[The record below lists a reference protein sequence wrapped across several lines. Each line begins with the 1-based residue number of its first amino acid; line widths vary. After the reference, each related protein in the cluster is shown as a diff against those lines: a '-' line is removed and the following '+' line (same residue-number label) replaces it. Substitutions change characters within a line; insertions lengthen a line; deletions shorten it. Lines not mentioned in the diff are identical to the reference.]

1 MRYRFRDFH
10 LDSAAR
16 ELRRG
21 EEVVALP
28 ASAFDCLLYLL
39 ENRQRAVGKDELIA
53 AVWGRSDASDAL
65 LAQTLTRVRRAVGD
79 TGNAQHTIQTVPR
92 FGYRWVAEVDEGANT
107 DASGTPDIRMDALPS
122 TPIDASVIDAP
133 ALPAYTPPPAAGK
146 RSRWLAGGILLLLTL
161 GFAIVAVFLPRAT
174 QEVARKTNQASERS
188 NVSNDISQA
197 LVFPAE
203 VNAGEEWAWLR
214 LGLMDLVANRLRRG
228 ELATA
233 VSETVVGLLD
243 GDKSAGPVA
252 YDDPRFAAA
261 ASLRI
266 VPRASFDGEHWQVRL
281 DTLGG
286 DSRISIE
293 ANAADILTAGRE
305 ASDRLLLALGH
316 VPPADVRSG
325 PAALDEL
332 LQRTRAAMLAN
343 QFDLAKRL
351 IANAPIALRTHPEV
365 VLREANVE
373 LRAGDYRGAAVHLQS
388 LLDSASGDEWR
399 HLRGRALITLAAIHI
414 RRNEADSAEGAY
426 AEAIDLL
433 ADSSDANAR
442 GLAWHGRGLVAL
454 VRGDTDAAA
463 SDLGL
468 ARTEMVRSGSALGV
482 AQIDM
487 NLALLQT
494 MRHRPAVALSALQAV
509 EQRLQR
515 IGAREELIHTY
526 ASEAENQIELLDF
539 AGALA
544 NSERFWPPEAYS
556 ANVRTAWRMAMIR
569 ARALLGVGRLEEA
582 RTLVTRIRSEADP
595 GQDEVAMKHAELIA
609 AELAMF
615 DRDFPEAERSAT
627 RATSPILRTGE
638 DMSWYVRAWALKVAT
653 LRLNQR
659 VDEAASEA
667 TALEA
672 WARSRGDD
680 WMRAIADATRA
691 GQLSVDKRSDEALRL
706 YAQAL
711 GLMERSGTPFDIVSI
726 AEPYL
731 LGLIERDRLAD
742 AQAVNGQISAW
753 AEQDLRAARVQ
764 VHIYRALK
772 DPFAAAEAES
782 VVARLSGNSSAPSAP

>member
-1 MRYRFRDFH
+1 MRYRFRDFQ
-10 LDSAAR
+10 LDPAAR

-21 EEVVALP
+21 DEVVAMP

-79 TGNAQHTIQTVPR
+79 AGNAQHTIQTVPR
-92 FGYRWVAEVDEGANT
+92 FGYRWVAEVDEGAVA
-107 DASGTPDIRMDALPS
+107 DVSGTPNIHL
-122 TPIDASVIDAP
+122 DASPPTLINGSEIEVP
-133 ALPAYTPPPAAGK
+133 TLPARTSPPAA
-146 RSRWLAGGILLLLTL
+146 RNQNRWLAGGILVVLAI
-161 GFAIVAVFLPRAT
+161 GFAIVAALSPHSPQDVAQPTTRAP
-174 QEVARKTNQASERS
+174 EKSSASNE
-188 NVSNDISQA
+188 ISQA

-261 ASLRI
+261 ATLRI
-266 VPRASFDGEHWQVRL
+266 VPRASFDGERWQVRL

-293 ANAADILTAGRE
+293 ANAADILSAGRE

-316 VPPADVRSG
+316 VPPADVRSA

-343 QFDLAKRL
+343 QFGLAKRL
-351 IANAPIALRTHPEV
+351 IANAPVALRTHPEV
-365 VLREANVE
+365 ALREANVE
-373 LRAGDYRGAAVHLQS
+373 LRAGDYRGAAAHLQN

-414 RRNEADSAEGAY
+414 RRNEADSAEEAY

-494 MRHRPAVALSALQAV
+494 MRHRPATALSALQAV

-526 ASEAENQIELLDF
+526 ASEAENQIELLDYV
-539 AGALA
+539 AALT

-556 ANVRTAWRMAMIR
+556 ANVRTAWRLAMIR
-569 ARALLGVGRLEEA
+569 ARALLGVGRLDEA
-582 RTLVTRIRSEADP
+582 RTLVARIRSEADP

-609 AELAMF
+609 AELALF
-615 DRDFPEAERSAT
+615 DRDFPEAER
-627 RATSPILRTGE
+627 RATSAASPILRTGE
-638 DMSWYVRAWALKVAT
+638 DMNWYVRAWALKVQT
-653 LRLNQR
+653 LRLNR
-659 VDEAASEA
+659 RADEAAKEA
-667 TALEA
+667 SALEA
-672 WARSRGDD
+672 WARGRGDD
-680 WMRAIADATRA
+680 WMLAIADAARA
-691 GQLSVDKRSDEALRL
+691 EQLSVDGRSDEALRL

-711 GLMERSGTPFDIVSI
+711 GIMERSGTPFDIVSI

-764 VHIYRALK
+764 VRIYHALK
-772 DPFAAAEAES
+772 DPLAAAEADV
-782 VVARLSGNSSAPSAP
+782 VVARLSGDSSASSAP